1 MKTKRLLSL
10 LTASA
15 MVATLF
21 AGCGGGS
28 DKDGGS
34 TADSGSTPADSGT
47 SQSAGVEKFSVW
59 ASGSDNVR
67 QIFEKLVSDFNA
79 NSEYA
84 GKYEAELQFMLSGS
98 GGAQLKDMLVTAALA
113 NQDKTDYDVVELG
126 DDDITNCV
134 DKVGEEMFEM
144 LDTSKI
150 PNASRVSA
158 KPVVAEGRIQ
168 PYRGT
173 TVVLAYNS
181 ETVPENEVPKTMDEL
196 VEWIKAHPGR
206 FAYNTAGT
214 GGAGDSFIRT
224 AIYNQIDD
232 PSALMSSDPKWMEQW
247 DKGFEFLKEIHPYMY
262 KSGGSIVYPNKNQG
276 TLDLLAQGEIDMCPN
291 WADMVL
297 SQRKAGT
304 VPEKIKITTITPSF
318 TGSVVG
324 FVVPT
329 SSSHKD
335 AGHAWINYC
344 LTDAAQTLLAQEM
357 AAVPLVDASS
367 LDLSGMEDLMNLDVT
382 SFRTQALGALVTD
395 LNARWDEEIGTLG

>member
-28 DKDGGS
+28 DNGGS
-34 TADSGSTPADSGT
+34 TADSGNTTTPDSGT
-47 SQSAGVEKFSVW
+47 SQAAGAEKFSVW

-67 QIFEKLVSDFNA
+67 QIFEKLVADFNA

-84 GKYEAELQFMLSGS
+84 GKYEASLQFVLSGS

-181 ETVPENEVPKTMDEL
+181 ETVPDNEVPKTMDEL

-247 DKGFEFLKEIHPYMY
+247 DKGFEFLKDIHPYMY

-357 AAVPLVDASS
+357 AAVPLVDASN

>member
-28 DKDGGS
+28 DKDAGS

-84 GKYEAELQFMLSGS
+84 GKYEAELQFVLSGS

-150 PNASRVSA
+150 
-158 KPVVAEGRIQ
+158 
-168 PYRGT
+168 
-173 TVVLAYNS
+173 
-181 ETVPENEVPKTMDEL
+181 D
-196 VEWIKAHPGR
+196 H
-206 FAYNTAGT
+206 
-214 GGAGDSFIRT
+214 
-224 AIYNQIDD
+224 
-232 PSALMSSDPKWMEQW
+232 
-247 DKGFEFLKEIHPYMY
+247 
-262 KSGGSIVYPNKNQG
+262 
-276 TLDLLAQGEIDMCPN
+276 
-291 WADMVL
+291 
-297 SQRKAGT
+297 
-304 VPEKIKITTITPSF
+304 PSF
-318 TGSVVG
+318 
-324 FVVPT
+324 F
-329 SSSHKD
+329 
-335 AGHAWINYC
+335 I
-344 LTDAAQTLLAQEM
+344 
-357 AAVPLVDASS
+357 
-367 LDLSGMEDLMNLDVT
+367 
-382 SFRTQALGALVTD
+382 
-395 LNARWDEEIGTLG
+395 